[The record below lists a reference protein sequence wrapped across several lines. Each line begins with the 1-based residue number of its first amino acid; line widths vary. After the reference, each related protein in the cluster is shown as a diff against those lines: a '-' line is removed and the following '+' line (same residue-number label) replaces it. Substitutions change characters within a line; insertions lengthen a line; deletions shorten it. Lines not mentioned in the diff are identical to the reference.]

1 MGYLP
6 PEIWATIFSYS
17 KDPYH
22 LWNGCRPVSHSLRTG
37 VEIYIRS
44 TFLTTHLRLSIE
56 YRNRNIDCRRAT
68 FMRYSPD
75 HRRFYFDITCVQ
87 WSSINSLPTD
97 QMQLYIIRHHVR
109 QLLKQSKEQWLCDG
123 PNTQME
129 VYATYRGES
138 ESCLKLLFCMRLADA
153 VDTSLADN
161 SERGFLFELDLENM
175 VISFDWKE
183 LVRRTLV
190 KSTGSEGRRLYG
202 FSLSHCHLC

>member
-1 MGYLP
+1 
-6 PEIWATIFSYS
+6 
-17 KDPYH
+17 
-22 LWNGCRPVSHSLRTG
+22 
-37 VEIYIRS
+37 
-44 TFLTTHLRLSIE
+44 
-56 YRNRNIDCRRAT
+56 
-68 FMRYSPD
+68 
-75 HRRFYFDITCVQ
+75 
-87 WSSINSLPTD
+87 
-97 QMQLYIIRHHVR
+97 MQLYIIRHHVR
-109 QLLKQSKEQWLCDG
+109 QLLKQSKEQWLCDR

-183 LVRRTLV
+183 LVRTLV